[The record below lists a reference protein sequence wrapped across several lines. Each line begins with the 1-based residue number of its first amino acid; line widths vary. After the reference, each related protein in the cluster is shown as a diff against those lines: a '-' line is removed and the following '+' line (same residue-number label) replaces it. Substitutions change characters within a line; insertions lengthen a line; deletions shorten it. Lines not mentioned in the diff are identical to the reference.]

1 MLLFQ
6 NKFIKQM
13 LSSTPEDRPQAKDIK
28 ETLEKF
34 FSLDQNLLS
43 QKTIWENGHSFV
55 ESTQNNVSP
64 QNTSDD
70 SIDSFMI

>member
-43 QKTIWENGHSFV
+43 QKTI
-55 ESTQNNVSP
+55 
-64 QNTSDD
+64 
-70 SIDSFMI
+70 